1 MGDAVF
7 MLKEM
12 SNVKQFKQRE
22 VSSGKDGT

>member
-12 SNVKQFKQRE
+12 SNMKRFKQRE
-22 VSSGKDGT
+22 VSAGKDGT

>member
-12 SNVKQFKQRE
+12 SNVKHFKQRE